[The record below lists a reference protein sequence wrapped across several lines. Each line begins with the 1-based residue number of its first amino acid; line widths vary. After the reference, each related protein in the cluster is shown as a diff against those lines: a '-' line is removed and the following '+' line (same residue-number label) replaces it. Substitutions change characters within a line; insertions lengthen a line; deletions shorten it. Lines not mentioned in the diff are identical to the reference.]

1 MIVRR
6 YIILEIT
13 KPMVLICLVLA
24 VIFASFSSAA
34 YLADAAHGMLTG
46 TTVLS
51 LTALKTLIGLEA
63 LLPTALYLAII
74 VGLGRMYNDTEM
86 TALTAAGFSELQV
99 LKTVAWLVVAVTALV
114 AALTL
119 YIRPWAYHTAY
130 HLEARALAELD
141 INKLEGG
148 RFYRLGQTDNIL
160 FATRID
166 REQEK
171 LQDVFFRSSP
181 SGGTQIIRARE
192 AYLSTSRADGTPVMI
207 FIDGRGYSLDD
218 QGSEDLILRFRTLKL
233 PLSDF
238 AKTAIGYKR
247 KAEPLAR
254 LAASSNTGDLAEYQ
268 WRLSMPLT
276 TLVLGLLAVPLS
288 RSRPRHGRF
297 AKLFVAILMFALYYN
312 LLSVART
319 WVDQGKVPALPGI
332 WWAHLIPAAIL
343 FMLLLQPYVRFRLER
358 TRKAAAP

>member
-1 MIVRR
+1 
-6 YIILEIT
+6 
-13 KPMVLICLVLA
+13 MVLICLVLA

-46 TTVLS
+46 ATVLS

-74 VGLGRMYNDTEM
+74 VGLGRLYNDTEM
-86 TALTAAGFSELQV
+86 TALTAAGFSEIQL
-99 LKTVAWLVVAVTALV
+99 LKTVSWLVIAVSILV

-130 HLEARALAELD
+130 HLEARAVAELD

-148 RFYRLGQTDNIL
+148 RFYRLGQSDNIL

-171 LQDVFFRSSP
+171 LMDVFFRSSP
-181 SGGTQIIRARE
+181 GGGTQIIRARE
-192 AYLSTSRADGTPVMI
+192 AYLASGGEDGTPVMI
-207 FIDGRGYSLDD
+207 FMDGRGYSLDD
-218 QGSEDLILRFRTLKL
+218 QGREDLILRFGTLRL
-233 PLSDF
+233 PLNDF
-238 AKTAIGYKR
+238 AKATIGYKR

-254 LAASSNTGDLAEYQ
+254 LAGSDNTGDLAEYQ

-276 TLVLGLLAVPLS
+276 TLILGLLAVPLS

-297 AKLFVAILMFALYYN
+297 AKLFVAILVFALYYN
-312 LLSVART
+312 LLSLART
-319 WVDQGKVPALPGI
+319 WVDQGKVSALPGI

-343 FMLLLQPYVRFRLER
+343 IMLLLQPYARFHLER
-358 TRKAAAP
+358 TRHRAAS

>member
-1 MIVRR
+1 
-6 YIILEIT
+6 
-13 KPMVLICLVLA
+13 MVLICLVLA

-46 TTVLS
+46 ATVLS

-74 VGLGRMYNDTEM
+74 VGLGRLYNDTEM
-86 TALTAAGFSELQV
+86 TALTAAGFSEIQL
-99 LKTVAWLVVAVTALV
+99 LKTVSWLVIAVSILV

-130 HLEARALAELD
+130 HLEARAVAELD

-148 RFYRLGQTDNIL
+148 RFYRLGQSDNIL

-171 LQDVFFRSSP
+171 LMDVFFRSSP
-181 SGGTQIIRARE
+181 GGGTQIIRARE
-192 AYLSTSRADGTPVMI
+192 AYLASGGEDGTPVMI
-207 FIDGRGYSLDD
+207 FMDGRGYSLDD
-218 QGSEDLILRFRTLKL
+218 QGREDLILRFGTLRL
-233 PLSDF
+233 PLNDF
-238 AKTAIGYKR
+238 AKATIGYKR

-254 LAASSNTGDLAEYQ
+254 LAGSDNTGDLAEYQ

-276 TLVLGLLAVPLS
+276 TLILGLLAVPLS
-288 RSRPRHGRF
+288 RSRPRQGRF
-297 AKLFVAILMFALYYN
+297 GKLFVAILVFALYYN
-312 LLSVART
+312 LLSLART
-319 WVDQGKVPALPGI
+319 WVDQGKVSALPGI

-343 FMLLLQPYVRFRLER
+343 IMLLLQPYARFHLER
-358 TRKAAAP
+358 TRHRAAS